1 MSFLCRCSHSYATR
15 FFLGLVLCSLLFP
28 YFYCYFFLAKKKKDV
43 HFPNAVERNFHF
55 FNLSSAVQYVLLL
68 EFSLREFSCPYF
80 LREPRTYE

>member
-1 MSFLCRCSHSYATR
+1 MLSFVSL
-15 FFLGLVLCSLLFP
+15 FLLLF
-28 YFYCYFFLAKKKKDV
+28 FFGKKKKKDV